1 MASFRN
7 PALGGFSGIH
17 IVMLCFL
24 LALLGFFAADRMTG
38 KTVIE
43 SGLVTDKKVKTST
56 TRSHGK
62 TKTRTSRFLH
72 VQVSPTLNL
81 PQSVDQSD
89 YDAISI
95 GDTVE
100 LIYTVGGF
108 TGSRYLKKVRK
119 TFVQAERAPSPP
131 RK

>member
-1 MASFRN
+1 MSFVRN
-7 PALGGFSGIH
+7 PTSRGISGVH
-17 IVMLCFL
+17 IIMMCFL

-38 KTVIE
+38 RTVIE

-56 TRSHGK
+56 TRSKGK

-72 VQVSPTLNL
+72 VQVSPSQNL

-100 LIYTVGGF
+100 LVYTVGGF

-119 TFVQAERAPSPP
+119 TSLQAERAPSPLH
-131 RK
+131 K